1 MAESVDAL
9 VSNTSGAT
17 RAGSTPA
24 LGTRLES
31 KDAADD
37 EFAASFF
44 VRKNIKIKEM
54 PNVTPL
60 CKFSLQKLVQS
71 VSKFSTSLELSN
83 LLGSNLDL
91 FLC

>member
-1 MAESVDAL
+1 
-9 VSNTSGAT
+9 
-17 RAGSTPA
+17 
-24 LGTRLES
+24 
-31 KDAADD
+31 
-37 EFAASFF
+37 
-44 VRKNIKIKEM
+44 M